1 MKKVLLASLSSTFL
15 KKKTNLLRQRGFR
28 LFTAT
33 SGAEA
38 LKLHEEHQFDLIFAD
53 LQLEDM
59 GGYTL
64 CSLVRR
70 QEKSGQI
77 PFILISLN
85 IAGSIER
92 AEQSGASAILLR
104 PIESVQLMETIGGFL
119 DLQMTRS
126 RRVMFTAQIF
136 IKLAERQLCC
146 LSHDI
151 SNTGILVETG
161 SLLATGSRI
170 VCRFTLPGSH
180 QVETEGEVVRHENTV
195 EYECRYG
202 IKFINLAVSDSRAID
217 NYAASIASSADRSK
231 HVPLYTPQQQLM
243 LKT

>member
-1 MKKVLLASLSSTFL
+1 MKKILLASLSNIFL
-15 KKKTNLLRQRGFR
+15 KRKTNLLRQRGFR

-38 LKLHEEHQFDLIFAD
+38 LKLHEEHHFDLIFSD

-70 QEKSGQI
+70 QEKSGHI
-77 PFILISLN
+77 PIILISLN

-92 AEQSGASAILLR
+92 AEQSGASAVILR

-126 RRVMFTAQIF
+126 KRVMFTAKVF
-136 IKLAERQLCC
+136 IKQADQQFFC

-151 SNTGILVETG
+151 SNAGILVETG
-161 SLLATGSRI
+161 NLLETGSRI
-170 VCRFTLPGSH
+170 VCRFTLPGSL
-180 QVETEGEVVRHENTV
+180 QIETEGEVVRHESTV
-195 EYECRYG
+195 EYESRYG
-202 IKFINLAVSDSRAID
+202 IKYIDLSIADSRAID
-217 NYAASIASSADRSK
+217 IYVASFVNTKTMNMDR
-231 HVPLYTPQQQLM
+231 PLYTPQHHCQF
-243 LKT
+243 KE